1 MLLQALATYSL
12 SKNALTNNTL
22 NTNMMKT
29 LTRNIFIKSLL
40 LLMVV
45 AFLGGCKKDDG
56 GDDSG
61 GGTTG
66 KFTVKGTSFSGPC
79 QSIPATSGV
88 SGNIDVVIASS
99 SGASFTIYNMPTA
112 SSGTSNVVN
121 FDDNTGFS
129 SQLYALCVAN
139 TNTLYSSTGGTVTKK
154 SSSSYE
160 FSVNMTD
167 LTTNE
172 HITITGSGKY

>member
-1 MLLQALATYSL
+1 
-12 SKNALTNNTL
+12 
-22 NTNMMKT
+22 MKT
-29 LTRNIFIKSLL
+29 LKRNLFIKSLL

-61 GGTTG
+61 AGTTG

-99 SGASFTIYNMPTA
+99 TGASFTVYNMPTGG
-112 SSGTSNVVN
+112 SGTSNVVN

-154 SSSSYE
+154 SSKSYE
-160 FSVNMTD
+160 FSINMIDLSTD
-167 LTTNE
+167 E
-172 HITITGSGKY
+172 HVTITGSGKY

>member
-1 MLLQALATYSL
+1 
-12 SKNALTNNTL
+12 
-22 NTNMMKT
+22 MKT
-29 LTRNIFIKSLL
+29 LKRNLFIKSLL

-56 GDDSG
+56 GDDDIG
-61 GGTTG
+61 AGATGT
-66 KFTVKGTSFSGPC
+66 FTVKGTSFSGPC

-99 SGASFTIYNMPTA
+99 TGASFTVYNMPTGG
-112 SSGTSNVVN
+112 SGTSNVVN

-154 SSSSYE
+154 SSKSYE
-160 FSVNMTD
+160 FSINMIDLSTD
-167 LTTNE
+167 E
-172 HITITGSGKY
+172 HVTITGSGKY

>member
-1 MLLQALATYSL
+1 
-12 SKNALTNNTL
+12 
-22 NTNMMKT
+22 MKT
-29 LTRNIFIKSLL
+29 LKRNLFVKSLL

-45 AFLGGCKKDDG
+45 AFLGSCKKDDS
-56 GDDSG
+56 GDEDISAG
-61 GGTTG
+61 ATGT
-66 KFTVKGTSFSGPC
+66 FTIKGTKFSGPC

-99 SGASFTIYNMPTA
+99 TGASFTVYNMPTG

-129 SQLYALCVAN
+129 SQLYALCVPN
-139 TNTLYSSTGGTVTKK
+139 NGSVLYSSTGGTVTKK

-160 FSVNMTD
+160 FSINMID
-167 LTTNE
+167 LSTNE
-172 HITITGSGKY
+172 SVTITGSGKY